1 MPRPGHLMPG
11 NGPAPTVP
19 EVGHGPQSW
28 SGQVWKILPLLGFDP
43 QTIQPVASHNIDY
56 VIPSHRY
63 RETHDNRKCILED
76 CCFMALRNIFEAQ

>member
-1 MPRPGHLMPG
+1 LAIVGDEWLMPRPGHLMPG

-19 EVGHGPQSW
+19 EVGHG
-28 SGQVWKILPLLGFDP
+28 QVWKILLLPEFNP

-63 RETHDNRKCILED
+63 RETHGNRKCVLED
-76 CCFMALRNIFEAQ
+76 VWP